1 MDETEYKTEFAEFAQ
16 TLAVKYQ
23 GDRKPEEFA
32 KELFQ
37 EMYLPDKEDDPVDRT
52 LSRTYKAYFYGNR
65 DITVLARD
73 ISTSL
78 DPGGFAKYIE
88 SDNDSTIK
96 FLCDSF
102 RKYSSDIDAKN
113 YGLRIA
119 DRFDQIITKAAAKKT
134 RRRKKTDVAVPEE
147 PDLKARYGAFL
158 VAEAGSICQGDGCT
172 KPLFINENG
181 HKELLY
187 DIAVIDPKED
197 PEDPD
202 NLIAMCPECCAKYKV
217 MRNKESIERVRERK
231 KKLLENYEDQ
241 TLVADAHVQEGV
253 RKVIEMIPSM
263 RVDPNVDLNY
273 SPVTL
278 MEKIEPNNVLLFVK
292 ARGHV
297 NVYVNDVKEAFQNM
311 SREGKLRY
319 EPFCRLVR
327 MTYENLRDKG
337 YDQNRIYSEL
347 TKWLCNETKEEWGAC
362 EVVISYFIQ
371 ECEVFDVISK

>member
-37 EMYLPDKEDDPVDRT
+37 EMYLPEKEEDPVDRT
-52 LSRTYKAYFYGNR
+52 LPRTYKAYFYGDR
-65 DITVLARD
+65 DITVLAKD

-88 SDNDSTIK
+88 SDNDSTVR
-96 FLCDSF
+96 FLCDAF
-102 RKYSSDIDAKN
+102 RKHSSDIDEEN
-113 YGLRIA
+113 YGEKIA
-119 DRFDQIITKAAAKKT
+119 DRFDQIITTAAAKKT
-134 RRRKKTDVAVPEE
+134 RRGKKADAAAPEE
-147 PDLKARYGAFL
+147 PDLKGRHGVFL
-158 VAEAGSICQGDGCT
+158 VAEAGGICQGDGCT

-187 DIAVIDPKED
+187 DIAVIDPEED
-197 PEDPD
+197 PENPD

-217 MRNKESIERVRERK
+217 MRNRESIERLRERK

-253 RKVIEMIPSM
+253 RKVIEMIPAIK
-263 RVDPNVDLNY
+263 VDPNVDLNY
-273 SPVTL
+273 VPVKL
-278 MEKIEPNNVLLFVK
+278 KDKIEPENVRLLIRTK
-292 ARGHV
+292 EHV
-297 NVYVNDVKEAFQNM
+297 NIYYKDVKEAFQNV
-311 SREGKLRY
+311 SREGKLRFA
-319 EPFCRLVR
+319 PFCRLVR
-327 MTYENLRDKG
+327 MTYENFKDKG
-337 YDQNRIYSEL
+337 YDQNRIYREL
-347 TKWLCNETKEEWGAC
+347 TKWLCNETKEDVDAC
-362 EVVISYFIQ
+362 EVVISYFIH